1 MKIYVNDCTETFM
14 NIHQVQNQKEL
25 LIALADKCNELF
37 QAYSTFR
44 FYFVR
49 VIKMGLPS
57 PCEAKEDYH
66 RYKGDKQYASVL
78 RVEQS
83 YIGKFED
90 ELNDL

>member
-1 MKIYVNDCTETFM
+1 
-14 NIHQVQNQKEL
+14 
-25 LIALADKCNELF
+25 
-37 QAYSTFR
+37 
-44 FYFVR
+44 
-49 VIKMGLPS
+49 MGLPS